1 MVAPDCR
8 EGGWVVRVESHKLV
22 SARAHLGREVEL
34 LADIVALSDQVQEL
48 QREILPSL
56 LGLKTG
62 LAFFTDELGP
72 LDEER

>member
-8 EGGWVVRVESHKLV
+8 EGGWVVRVGSHRLV

-62 LAFFTDELGP
+62 LAFFADELGP